1 MGPPQW
7 SDLGM
12 FLQTFMLLAQEEG
25 LDTCAQEAWA
35 NRSQAV
41 ASFVGAEDNLMLF
54 CGMAIGYKNPE
65 ADVNSLVSDRAPLET
80 WAKFV

>member
-1 MGPPQW
+1 
-7 SDLGM
+7 
-12 FLQTFMLLAQEEG
+12 
-25 LDTCAQEAWA
+25 
-35 NRSQAV
+35 
-41 ASFVGAEDNLMLF
+41 MLF